1 MDRSATPRDWG
12 PVTRF
17 LFLGFRF
24 WVFASIRID
33 SWSDSRASSYSTPSR
48 SWTSTLSCNRL
59 SPGSDSYPHL
69 SLLIVSD
76 LSRFESYLLGKL
88 QITVH
93 RMVHDRS
100 NHLIVLIF
108 LIFTP
113 LKHAFH
119 QHSLAVSSRVM
130 KLERKNPSEA
140 RYVFEIDST
149 PTRRNSDQKSTRNF
163 YSESDNR
170 NSPKF
175 RTKSKNSLTTEEKK
189 KQVEKVLSA
198 CRSQGKIAVTITEV
212 NHAITTAGRLY
223 RPDDAI
229 EIFRSIN
236 KLGFKADL
244 MTYNNIIWCVGN
256 AGRFDISKQ
265 FFSELVARPDLKP
278 NVYTYGALMHACAK
292 IKGYK
297 QALLYLG
304 GSRIFYLLCNKMSS
318 YLIWVCDKHLLWS
331 SSEHNKKCY
340 SSTSFKNATPLSC
353 STSHTIFCI
362 FRATLPNYHTKLS
375 HHSSP
380 RIKLSN
386 SNSSQIPLQ
395 YSPLL
400 PLILQSCIKYLI
412 SYSPALQ
419 LMLLCSTLYNTSHS
433 LPLTVWLTD
442 WYTDLLTA

>member
-1 MDRSATPRDWG
+1 MEKQLTLWSIIRRLTYLLDFSTPDFLRMDMDRSATPRDWG

-48 SWTSTLSCNRL
+48 SRTPTLSCNRL
-59 SPGSDSYPHL
+59 SPWPDSYPHL

-76 LSRFESYLLGKL
+76 LSRFDSYLLGKL
-88 QITVH
+88 LITVH
-93 RMVHDRS
+93 RMMHDRS

-119 QHSLAVSSRVM
+119 QHSLTVSSRVM

-175 RTKSKNSLTTEEKK
+175 RTKSKNSLTTEEKR

-278 NVYTYGALMHACAK
+278 NVYTYGSLMHACAK

-304 GSRIFYLLCNKMSS
+304 GSRILYLLCNKMSS
-318 YLIWVCDKHLLWS
+318 YLIRVCDEHLSWS
-331 SSEHNKKCY
+331 SSEHKKSITAEPVSKMRHHCIVAHRIPF
-340 SSTSFKNATPLSC
+340 SSF
-353 STSHTIFCI
+353 FV
-362 FRATLPNYHTKLS
+362 LPYQIIILNYHTTRHLVSNYQTPTHHKS
-375 HHSSP
+375 H
-380 RIKLSN
+380 
-386 SNSSQIPLQ
+386 
-395 YSPLL
+395 
-400 PLILQSCIKYLI
+400 
-412 SYSPALQ
+412 
-419 LMLLCSTLYNTSHS
+419 YNTLLRF
-433 LPLTVWLTD
+433 LPSFR
-442 WYTDLLTA
+442 AI